1 MTPTPQAPSAL
12 PPPPK
17 PASSNKTVLII
28 ALVVGGA
35 LVFCMCSGVLAAIAI
50 PNFIRFQAR
59 SKQAECKTTLKSMFI
74 AQQAYFAE
82 KDNYADEPTD
92 LSMFSTVGPMRYTYF
107 GGPELIINATA
118 PGSTAV
124 DEDSLPPLV
133 GDQLPGVEGECPDC
147 TFVGA
152 CAGNIDSDDTLDVW
166 SISSAAREHDGHTIA
181 PGELFHDRDDVTE

>member
-1 MTPTPQAPSAL
+1 MTPNPPAPGAL

-28 ALVVGGA
+28 ALIVGGA

-59 SKQAECKTTLKSMFI
+59 SKQAECKTTLKSMYI

-82 KDNYADEPTD
+82 KDNYADEATD

-133 GDQLPGVEGECPDC
+133 GDQLPNIKNKYPKY
-147 TFVGA
+147 TFIKTYTN
-152 CAGNIDSDDTLDVW
+152 NINNNNTLN
-166 SISSAAREHDGHTIA
+166 I
-181 PGELFHDRDDVTE
+181 